1 MRFYCFIPQG
11 MTNRR
16 DLIDDAL
23 LRPGRLEVQVEIGK
37 NFATI
42 FYQSDR
48 RNNSTLRYISVDLLL
63 GGRGCTTYSKKK
75 ETRMGI

>member
-1 MRFYCFIPQG
+1 

-37 NFATI
+37 NFVTVNHKEYLHAVSLGWRGGGEENMK
-42 FYQSDR
+42 QESD
-48 RNNSTLRYISVDLLL
+48 
-63 GGRGCTTYSKKK
+63 CF
-75 ETRMGI
+75 

>member
-1 MRFYCFIPQG
+1 

-37 NFATI
+37 HFATI

-48 RNNSTLRYISVDLLL
+48 RNNLTLRYISVDLLL
-63 GGRGCTTYSKKK
+63 GGGGALRTQRKRSQG
-75 ETRMGI
+75 